1 MARNELYQFYVEG
14 EDEKKVIEVLKKDLK
29 IIVSG
34 KVDVLNVVQKEIKV
48 PRIRTL
54 KTGTIVILVYD
65 TDVEKVDILEK
76 NIRRLKSSKHIK
88 KVICIPQVNNLE
100 DEMVR
105 ATNVRHVTDL
115 LGSKT
120 LTDYKRDLIKC
131 TNLDKK
137 LQESGFDIS
146 KLWCR
151 MPENDFSVYGNDSK
165 LIKLKQK

>member
-1 MARNELYQFYVEG
+1 MAKNEIYQFYVEG
-14 EDEKKVIEVLKKDLK
+14 EDEKKVIEVLKKDMKL
-29 IIVSG
+29 IVSG
-34 KVDVLNVVQKEIKV
+34 KVDVLNVVQKEIKI
-48 PRIRTL
+48 PRVRTL
-54 KTGTIVILVYD
+54 KAGTIVILLYD
-65 TDVEKVDILEK
+65 TDVEKVEILEK
-76 NIRRLKSSKHIK
+76 NIQLLKSSKHIK
-88 KVICIPQVNNLE
+88 RVICIPQVDNLE
-100 DEMVR
+100 DEVVR

-146 KLWCR
+146 KLWCKI
-151 MPENDFSVYGNDSK
+151 PENKFSVYGNDST